1 MKKLEDFKAKKI
13 ELKTIYGG
21 KRMAVTEFE
30 VGTCTVGSGAP
41 EGGNDGT
48 DCEQD

>member
-21 KRMAVTEFE
+21 LRAGTTFQCA
-30 VGTCTVGSGAP
+30 TCTLSTAC
-41 EGGNDGT
+41 EDGQDT
-48 DCEQD
+48 EQDI